1 MEGFESFIGVDFWTA
16 LFTLINFIVTFLILK
31 KLLFKPVKKMIDD
44 RQQEIDGLYADAN
57 AAKKQALELKD
68 QYSVRLADA
77 GQEASHLIQ
86 EASRT
91 AQIQGDEIIRTAKS
105 DAQAILDKAE
115 RDIALEKKKA
125 MNDMKDDISG
135 VALSI
140 AEKVVEKEINEEDQQ
155 QLIASFIDKL
165 GDAQ

>member
-91 AQIQGDEIIRTAKS
+91 AQIRGDEIIRTAKS

-140 AEKVVEKEINEEDQQ
+140 AEKVVEKEINADDQQ
-155 QLIASFIDKL
+155 ALIDQFIKEM
-165 GDAQ
+165 GESA

>member
-44 RQQEIDGLYADAN
+44 RQQEIDDLYADAS
-57 AAKKQALELKD
+57 AAKKQAQELQN
-68 QYSVRLADA
+68 QYSARLADA
-77 GQEASHLIQ
+77 GQEASQLIQ

-91 AQIQGDEIIRTAKS
+91 AQIRGDEILRSAKT
-105 DAQAILDKAE
+105 DAQAILDKAQ

-155 QLIASFIDKL
+155 KLIASFIDKL